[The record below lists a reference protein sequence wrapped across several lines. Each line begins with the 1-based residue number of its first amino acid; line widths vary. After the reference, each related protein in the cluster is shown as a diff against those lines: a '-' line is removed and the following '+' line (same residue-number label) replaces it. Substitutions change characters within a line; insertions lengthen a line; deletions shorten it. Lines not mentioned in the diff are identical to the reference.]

1 MKKII
6 TTVCA
11 VTAMSV
17 WAKIEMGAPFV
28 DGVILQRDRAVPVW
42 GNADA
47 GKKVTVEFAGNSASA
62 IAGQDGK
69 WMVKLPAMKASKES
83 RVMTVVAGDEKLSIN
98 DVLVGEV
105 WMCAGQSNTECPVW
119 GINPRYRDGQGAT
132 VILMVNKPHV
142 RFVNVPRAA
151 AVSPVNNVKTKWV
164 KMTPELFKDC
174 EKRVELPSAM
184 GYYFALEL
192 VNALDIP
199 IAVVDASWGGTN
211 IDAWTPRSGYDG
223 MDSLK
228 DVASLPVLNEKDFG
242 VSRKEGVYKGKG
254 VYGGWVQ
261 QPTALWNAMV
271 AAYTPMACRGLI
283 WYQGCHNGRESERYC
298 DKMHALYKGWSKEF
312 ANPDL
317 KLYFVQL
324 APFRD
329 NWMGLVEAQNK
340 FAAEEKNA
348 AIVVTSDVGNF
359 YDVHPNDKR
368 TVGRRLAFQ
377 ALARDYGFDWIK
389 PDSPT
394 FKSAVFSPCKVEMT
408 FNNAD
413 SWYIWAT
420 DCNYNPP
427 FEIAGEDGKWHS
439 AKLLNVKHGGTIV
452 GTTLTLT
459 NSAVAKPV
467 KVRYMGQPKTSGT
480 LFNNYALPLGPF
492 TSK

>member
-47 GKKVTVEFAGNSASA
+47 GKKVTVQFAGNSASA

-151 AVSPVNNVKTKWV
+151 AVSPVNNLKTKWV

-254 VYGGWVQ
+254 VYGGWAQ

-283 WYQGCHNGRESERYC
+283 WYQGCHNSR
-298 DKMHALYKGWSKEF
+298 
-312 ANPDL
+312 
-317 KLYFVQL
+317 
-324 APFRD
+324 
-329 NWMGLVEAQNK
+329 
-340 FAAEEKNA
+340 
-348 AIVVTSDVGNF
+348 
-359 YDVHPNDKR
+359 
-368 TVGRRLAFQ
+368 
-377 ALARDYGFDWIK
+377 
-389 PDSPT
+389 
-394 FKSAVFSPCKVEMT
+394 
-408 FNNAD
+408 
-413 SWYIWAT
+413 
-420 DCNYNPP
+420 
-427 FEIAGEDGKWHS
+427 
-439 AKLLNVKHGGTIV
+439 
-452 GTTLTLT
+452 
-459 NSAVAKPV
+459 
-467 KVRYMGQPKTSGT
+467 
-480 LFNNYALPLGPF
+480 
-492 TSK
+492 